1 MSQSIGWCCVYL
13 KSVKLVLISLINPK
27 GSRGERDVEGGE
39 GRVCMTCCLKK
50 TLVETL
56 HHYKI
61 KSRISLLKSE
71 C

>member
-50 TLVETL
+50 NPSGNTASLQD
-56 HHYKI
+56 KI
-61 KSRISLLKSE
+61 QNLSFKE
-71 C
+71 